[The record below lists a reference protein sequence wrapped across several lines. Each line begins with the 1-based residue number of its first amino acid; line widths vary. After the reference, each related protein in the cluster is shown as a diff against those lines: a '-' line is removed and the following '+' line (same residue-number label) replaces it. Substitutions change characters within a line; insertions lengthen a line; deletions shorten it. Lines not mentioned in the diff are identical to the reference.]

1 MCGSNLLL
9 LCRGEKSEW
18 NNRGSVKWKR
28 RSGSS
33 ASTNS
38 LFLYFSLLTRWLP
51 SFWLLLLLLCLPTS
65 SRSPTCISLAS
76 HLISSS
82 SLPLP
87 QGIGRASSRPTNT
100 FFVKALS
107 LLVKKVNLASSLVVS
122 HACVLGV
129 KSPLTYEIEFD
140 SISSMSAWER
150 WCVDLRFLKC
160 DSILLANQYEEILKS
175 ALSSKEGVA
184 PVWMR
189 GGDDM

>member
-1 MCGSNLLL
+1 MCGSDLHLLRR
-9 LCRGEKSEW
+9 CEKSEW

-38 LFLYFSLLTRWLP
+38 LFLYFSLLIRWLP

-65 SRSPTCISLAS
+65 SRSSTCIFLVS

-87 QGIGRASSRPTNT
+87 QGIGRVSAKAAGS
-100 FFVKALS
+100 FFVKILS
-107 LLVKKVNLASSLVVS
+107 SLVKKVFLACSKTFT

-140 SISSMSAWER
+140 SISSTGAWEG
-150 WCVDLRFLKC
+150 WCVDIRFKKYRGEYFARKFEEELK
-160 DSILLANQYEEILKS
+160 LALESE
-175 ALSSKEGVA
+175 EGVA
-184 PVWMR
+184 PVWMER
-189 GGDDM
+189 GDDV